1 MNIFYLILAP
11 FEHFIVNFSESYSF
25 KGAGAGYVCL
35 FWLDSSPPT
44 ESTRS
49 ETPCQLS
56 QCGVRLHVNWVNAVD
71 SNIYKDFIIHTLTR
85 LTWSLTLCW
94 LSWRS
99 VSLSVE
105 SVDEEWDSASTES
118 PLNVKNL
125 NKLAN
130 SRTKSKTF
138 RNLLYGL
145 YVFDQCKKREQ
156 KISCKCTS
164 TVPTKETCFR
174 QAIYLP

>member
-1 MNIFYLILAP
+1 MSVLAWLISLTLSRCGVRLS
-11 FEHFIVNFSESYSF
+11 INWVNTE
-25 KGAGAGYVCL
+25 
-35 FWLDSSPPT
+35 WDSMST

-49 ETPCQLS
+49 ETSCQLS
-56 QCGVRLHVNWVNAVD
+56 QRRRLQHLRRFYH
-71 SNIYKDFIIHTLTR
+71 STLTQ

-94 LSWRS
+94 LSWRR

-145 YVFDQCKKREQ
+145 YVFDKCKKREQ